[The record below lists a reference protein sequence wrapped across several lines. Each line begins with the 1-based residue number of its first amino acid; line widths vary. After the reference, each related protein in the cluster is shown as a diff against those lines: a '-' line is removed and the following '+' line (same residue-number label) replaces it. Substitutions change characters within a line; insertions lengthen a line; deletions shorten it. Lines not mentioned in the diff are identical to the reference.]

1 MFLPQAPSAR
11 ATPSPGRPAILHCA
25 KDRSI
30 PWHTIRI
37 IGCGVVPSCMY
48 IHIPCKV
55 TPVCASVARLVS
67 GVVWYST
74 APKPSTRHSNRP
86 VPCTVYAFVVV
97 RCVWSSVQV
106 HIGGSPGVREIFDS
120 FMGDWV
126 STEHSG
132 RVRRFARYSRPRT
145 EIRSDLRVPGETGSA
160 GRFTCSDAQA

>member
-1 MFLPQAPSAR
+1 MVFNSAE
-11 ATPSPGRPAILHCA
+11 AE
-25 KDRSI
+25 
-30 PWHTIRI
+30 
-37 IGCGVVPSCMY
+37 
-48 IHIPCKV
+48 
-55 TPVCASVARLVS
+55 
-67 GVVWYST
+67 YST
-74 APKPSTRHSNRP
+74 LDGRP

-145 EIRSDLRVPGETGSA
+145 EIFGPSRSGGDRVGGAFHMLGRSGVVTLCAMVFQHVTVGQLIIILIQQRQQSSDLFLRRPH
-160 GRFTCSDAQA
+160 